1 MVVVVRQPRLAR
13 PITHQAAGAR
23 IASRLAAVILGL
35 VIVLLALAS
44 IIAAVEFVRT
54 DVAIIVNG
62 ALSAMTRAQTGAAL

>member
-1 MVVVVRQPRLAR
+1 MVAVVRQPRHAQS
-13 PITHQAAGAR
+13 ITHQAVGAW
-23 IASRLAAVILGL
+23 IASRIAAVVLTS

-44 IIAAVEFVRT
+44 ITAAVEFVRT